1 MRNDRSRP
9 VRAIGPVFL
18 RSCFLLFL
26 VYPLPAAAESG
37 KSVTLPKA
45 VETALRDHPRLA
57 GYPLE
62 FQTAGGRALQ
72 ASLRPNPELSV
83 DVGNVWWDYPGTS
96 RSETTYGISQLVELG
111 KRSSRIRKA
120 EAETDVLRR
129 DFEIARFDVVADV
142 KRAFI
147 NFLSAGK
154 KLELNREAHKIAT
167 QLATAV
173 SDRVAAGA
181 VSPIEETRAR
191 VALAVSSTDV
201 ERTAREV
208 ETARRELA
216 AAMGEPTPSF
226 DFPSGDLDEDL
237 SVPAVDN
244 IAKRIAT
251 TPDVTR
257 WGAELERRNAA
268 LSAERTLAVPDVT
281 LKGGIRRF
289 RETSE
294 NTFVLGFSVPLP
306 LFNRNQGAIREA
318 EAQRAKVD
326 VERQT
331 TEVLLHS
338 QVGQRLAALTAA
350 SREASLLRQ
359 EALPGAQSAY
369 DAVSE
374 GYRLGKFRYLD
385 VLDTGKSLIETR
397 LRYLEAMTALNRARV
412 DLERLMA
419 VSPLGK
425 GSKIANQGASR

>member
-1 MRNDRSRP
+1 LRNDRSRA
-9 VRAIGPVFL
+9 VRAIGHVFL
-18 RSCFLLFL
+18 RSWFLLFL
-26 VYPLPAAAESG
+26 VSPLPAAAESG
-37 KSVTLPKA
+37 TSVTLPKA
-45 VETALRDHPRLA
+45 VETALRGHPRLA

-62 FQTAGGRALQ
+62 FQATEGRVLQ

-83 DVGNVWWDYPGTS
+83 DVENAWWDYPGTS
-96 RSETTYGISQLVELG
+96 RAETTYGISQLVELG
-111 KRSSRIRKA
+111 KRSPRIRVA

-167 QLATAV
+167 QLAAAV
-173 SDRVAAGA
+173 SDRVTAGA
-181 VSPIEETRAR
+181 VSPIEETRAK
-191 VALAVSSTDV
+191 VALAVSSADV
-201 ERTAREV
+201 AKTAREA

-216 AAMGEPTPSF
+216 AAMGEATPSF
-226 DFPSGDLDEDL
+226 DFPSGDLDEDP

-244 IAKRIAT
+244 IAERIAA

-257 WGAELERRNAA
+257 WGAELGRRNAA
-268 LSAERTLAVPDVT
+268 LNAERTLAIPDVT
-281 LKGGIRRF
+281 LKGGIRHF
-289 RETSE
+289 RESSE

-318 EAQRAKVD
+318 EARRAKVD
-326 VERQT
+326 VERKT

-338 QVGQRLAALTAA
+338 QVGQRLAALAA
-350 SREASLLRQ
+350 AAREASILRQ
-359 EALPGAQSAY
+359 EALPGAQSAH

-385 VLDTGKSLIETR
+385 VLDTGKWLIETR
-397 LRYLEAMTALNRARV
+397 LRYLDALTALNLARV
-412 DLERLMA
+412 DLDRLTA
-419 VSPLGK
+419 VSPTGK
-425 GSKIANQGASR
+425 ERTTAIQGASR

>member
-1 MRNDRSRP
+1 LRIDRSRP

-18 RSCFLLFL
+18 RIGFLLFL

-37 KSVTLPKA
+37 KAVTLPKA

-62 FQTAGGRALQ
+62 FQAAGGRSLQ

-83 DVGNVWWDYPGTS
+83 DVENAWWDYPGTS

-111 KRSSRIRKA
+111 KRPSRIRKA
-120 EAETDVLRR
+120 ETEKDVLRR
-129 DFEIARFDVVADV
+129 DFEIARFDVVAEV
-142 KRAFI
+142 KRAFV

-154 KLELNREAHKIAT
+154 KLALNREAHKIAT
-167 QLATAV
+167 VLATTV
-173 SDRVAAGA
+173 TDRVAAGA
-181 VSPIEETRAR
+181 VSPIEVTRAN
-191 VALAVSSTDV
+191 VMLAVSSADV
-201 ERTAREV
+201 EKTAREV
-208 ETARRELA
+208 EAARRELA
-216 AAMGEPTPSF
+216 AAMGEATPSF

-244 IAKRIAT
+244 IANRIAA

-257 WGAELERRNAA
+257 WIAELGRRNAA
-268 LSAERTLAVPDVT
+268 LGAERTLAVPDVT

-318 EAQRAKVD
+318 EAQRAKAA
-326 VERQT
+326 VEMKT
-331 TEVLLHS
+331 TETLLHS
-338 QVGQRLAALTAA
+338 LVGQRLAALAA
-350 SREASLLRQ
+350 AAREASLLRQ

-397 LRYLEAMTALNRARV
+397 LRYLEALTAVNLARV

-419 VSPLGK
+419 AALPGK
-425 GSKIANQGASR
+425 GTTTAIQGESR

>member
-1 MRNDRSRP
+1 MRNDGSRP

-18 RSCFLLFL
+18 QLGFLLFL
-26 VYPLPAAAESG
+26 VYPLPAEAESV

-45 VETALRDHPRLA
+45 VETALRGHPRLA
-57 GYPLE
+57 GYPME
-62 FQTAGGRALQ
+62 FQATEGRVLQ

-83 DVGNVWWDYPGTS
+83 DVENAWWDYPGTS
-96 RSETTYGISQLVELG
+96 RSETTYGISQLVEPG

-120 EAETDVLRR
+120 ETEKDVLRR

-154 KLELNREAHKIAT
+154 KLALNREAHKIAT
-167 QLATAV
+167 LLATTV

-181 VSPIEETRAR
+181 VSPIEETRAD
-191 VALAVSSTDV
+191 VTLAVSAADV
-201 ERTAREV
+201 EKTAREV

-216 AAMGEPTPSF
+216 AAMGEATPSF

-237 SVPAVDN
+237 SVPAVEN
-244 IAKRIAT
+244 IAERIAT

-257 WGAELERRNAA
+257 WVAELERRNAA
-268 LSAERTLAVPDVT
+268 LSAERTLALPDVT

-289 RETSE
+289 RESSE

-326 VERQT
+326 VERKT

-338 QVGQRLAALTAA
+338 LVGQRLAALTAA
-350 SREASLLRQ
+350 AREASLLRQ
-359 EALPGAQSAY
+359 KALPGAQSAY

-374 GYRLGKFRYLD
+374 GYRFGKFRYLD

-397 LRYLEAMTALNRARV
+397 FRYLEALTTLNLARV

-419 VSPLGK
+419 VALPAR
-425 GSKIANQGASR
+425 GSTIANQGASR

>member
-1 MRNDRSRP
+1 MRTERSRP
-9 VRAIGPVFL
+9 VRAIGHVIL
-18 RSCFLLFL
+18 QIWSLLFL
-26 VYPLPAAAESG
+26 VYPLPASAESG
-37 KSVTLPKA
+37 TSVTLPKA

-57 GYPLE
+57 GYPMD
-62 FQTAGGRALQ
+62 FQATEGRALQ

-83 DVGNVWWDYPGTS
+83 DVENLWGDYPGTS

-120 EAETDVLRR
+120 EADTDVLRR

-142 KRAFI
+142 KRAFV

-181 VSPIEETRAR
+181 VSPIEEARAN
-191 VALAVSSTDV
+191 VALAVSSADL
-201 ERTAREV
+201 ERNVREV

-216 AAMGEPTPSF
+216 AAMGEAKPSF
-226 DFPSGDLDEDL
+226 DFASGDLDEDL

-244 IAKRIAT
+244 IAERIAA

-257 WGAELERRNAA
+257 WGAELVRRNAA
-268 LSAERTLAVPDVT
+268 LNSERTLAVPDVT
-281 LKGGIRRF
+281 LKGGIKRF
-289 RETSE
+289 RESSE
-294 NTFVLGFSVPLP
+294 NTFALGFSVPLP

-318 EAQRAKVD
+318 EAQRARVD
-326 VERQT
+326 VERKA

-350 SREASLLRQ
+350 AREASILRK
-359 EALPGAQSAY
+359 EAVPGAQSAY

-374 GYRLGKFRYLD
+374 GYRFGKFRYLD

-397 LRYLEAMTALNRARV
+397 LRYLDALTALNLARV
-412 DLERLMA
+412 DLERLMT
-419 VSPLGK
+419 VSPIGNVNTTA
-425 GSKIANQGASR
+425 IQGASR